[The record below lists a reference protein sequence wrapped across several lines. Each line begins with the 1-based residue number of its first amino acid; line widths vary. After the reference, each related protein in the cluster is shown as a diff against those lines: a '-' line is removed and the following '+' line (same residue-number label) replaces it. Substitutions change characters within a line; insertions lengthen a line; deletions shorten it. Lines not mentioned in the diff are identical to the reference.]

1 MPNKFSN
8 NLVSIIF
15 AAGRGTRLIPLTD
28 ITPKPLLKVQNKPLI
43 EWNMEQVVAKV
54 DKFVIVISYLGE
66 QIQEYFGD
74 NYKGV
79 PIEYVKQT
87 NPKGGNLDALSVAI
101 YNSSP
106 DILTKNYLI
115 QHCDDIH
122 GKQTFDNLFD
132 KINQNPDQA
141 YLSAK
146 IIEDREKLKSFGV
159 FRMNEQHKFLE
170 IVEKPQEFV
179 SELANIAI
187 NYFPNKVIN
196 FVPENIEYLG
206 KEAFITDMFNEYSK
220 LFPIEVIPTTALWIP
235 ITSISDL
242 EMAQKYFADQS

>member
-1 MPNKFSN
+1 MTNKFST
-8 NLVSIIF
+8 NLISIIF

-28 ITPKPLLKVQNKPLI
+28 TTPKPLLKVQNKPLI
-43 EWNMEQVVAKV
+43 EWNMEQAVDKV

-66 QIQEYFGD
+66 QIQKYFGG

-79 PIEYVKQT
+79 PIEYVMQT
-87 NPKGGNLDALSVAI
+87 NPKGGNLDALSIAI

-106 DILTKNYLI
+106 DVLTKNYLI

-132 KINQNPDQA
+132 KINQNPGQA

-146 IIEDREKLKSFGV
+146 VIEDREKLKSFGV
-159 FRMNEQHKFLE
+159 FRVNEQYKFLE
-170 IVEKPQEFV
+170 IIEKPQEYI

-187 NYFPNKVIN
+187 SYFPNKVIN
-196 FVPENIEYLG
+196 FVLKNIEYTG

-220 LFPIEVIPTTALWIP
+220 HYPIEIVPTTALWIP

-242 EMAQKYFADQS
+242 DLAQKYFVE